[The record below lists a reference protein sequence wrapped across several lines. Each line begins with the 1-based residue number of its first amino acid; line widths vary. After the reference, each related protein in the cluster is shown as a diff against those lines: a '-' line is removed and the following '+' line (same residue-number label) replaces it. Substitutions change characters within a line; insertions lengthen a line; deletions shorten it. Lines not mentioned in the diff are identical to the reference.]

1 MNGAN
6 VKPRQVAPI
15 GLDTDPTAELAAL
28 LAEAERLDLDYLTIL
43 ALRLDTAGFTF

>member
-1 MNGAN
+1 MD
-6 VKPRQVAPI
+6 PI

-43 ALRLDTAGFTF
+43 ALRLDPRQLNLDTAGFTF